1 MSKYYAKKQT
11 LMKSKEINSE
21 KQKQSNNFFSKN
33 LKKIYPIGLQKRS
46 HCSPIS
52 LSSLSLSLSQNSTDD
67 SSPTDSAS
75 PPPLEEKILSA
86 LHLLSPIQSPPPPH
100 DDEEPRRCSWITKN
114 SDSVYVQFH
123 DECWGVPVYDDNKL
137 FELLAMCGLLM
148 DLNWTEILKRRQLLR
163 EAFSGFDPYR
173 VSKMGEKEINAII
186 SNKDVALA
194 ERRVRCIV
202 DNAKC
207 ITKIAREC
215 GSFSCYMWEYVS
227 YKPVINKFRH
237 SRNVPLRSP
246 KAEIISKDLVT
257 RGFRYVGPVIVYSFM
272 QAAGMTVD
280 HLLHCYRYGDCVD
293 LAERPWRH
301 F

>member
-21 KQKQSNNFFSKN
+21 KQKQNSNFFSKN

-75 PPPLEEKILSA
+75 SSPLEEKILSA
-86 LHLLSPIQSPPPPH
+86 LHVVSPIQTRSPPG
-100 DDEEPRRCSWITKN
+100 DEEPRRCSWITKN

-163 EAFSGFDPYR
+163 EAFSSFDPYK
-173 VSKMGEKEINAII
+173 VSKMGEKEINSII
-186 SNKDVALA
+186 SNKDVALT
-194 ERRVRCIV
+194 ERR
-202 DNAKC
+202 
-207 ITKIAREC
+207 IAREC

-257 RGFRYVGPVIVYSFM
+257 RGFRFVGPVIVYSFM

>member
-1 MSKYYAKKQT
+1 MVA
-11 LMKSKEINSE
+11 
-21 KQKQSNNFFSKN
+21 
-33 LKKIYPIGLQKRS
+33 PIERRD
-46 HCSPIS
+46 P
-52 LSSLSLSLSQNSTDD
+52 
-67 SSPTDSAS
+67 AAAEAV
-75 PPPLEEKILSA
+75 PPPC
-86 LHLLSPIQSPPPPH
+86 PI
-100 DDEEPRRCSWITKN
+100 DEGEPRRCNWITKN
-114 SDSVYVQFH
+114 SDKVYVQFH

-148 DLNWTEILKRRQLLR
+148 DFNWTEILKRRELLR
-163 EAFSGFDPYR
+163 EAFGGFDSNK
-173 VSKMGEKEINAII
+173 VSKMGEKEMANII
-186 SNKDVALA
+186 CNKDLGLA

-207 ITKIAREC
+207 ITKVAREC

-227 YKPVINKFRH
+227 YKPVINKLKH

-246 KAEIISKDLVT
+246 KAEVISKDLVS
-257 RGFRYVGPVIVYSFM
+257 RGFRFVGPVIVYSFM

-280 HLLHCYRYGDCVD
+280 HLVDCFRYEECVN